1 MFSKHWFQCGLA
13 VGASLLAVGAVA
25 ASAGNHYVTVGSDTV
40 GVEEIV
46 PVDDDFYVTTRGVGA
61 PDFIA
66 DISVSPNFSW
76 RLVYPSSGKL
86 ELGIGASDLYEVEDS
101 TGSEDSAG
109 GRIEVLKL
117 DIAPSETNICW
128 KSSGVTLSLTPD
140 SALGGGTATWSSEP
154 TGISGSGTSIAVNP
168 GSLAPG
174 EYVVTAASTIVPS
187 YADTCVVRIIKV
199 DVTQAETYVCWK
211 SSAATLNLTADS
223 YLGDGTAEWTSVPT
237 GISGSGTSITFNP
250 SGLTPTG
257 YVVTARS
264 SVLTNCTDTCTVN
277 VVKVELDNTSEEEFF
292 RSTSDVMHFTVT
304 PPSFAGALN
313 VSLTGFDSEHW
324 NATYDGSG
332 KKIDLVNLIETSEP
346 MAWLDNQLLSVSAT
360 ITGVAGQW
368 NWTKKLDLKKRLD
381 GIRDDIM
388 DGLSQTL
395 AEQFAT
401 APGAYAANVASGQ
414 MKQQAAM
421 DSNGIERKFSDI
433 RIGEVADVVK
443 EKINGAWSDFT
454 GTTLPGNIYSQNL
467 HDQVTDESWKWKWNT
482 KLTITAEGGSI
493 SVDQGGHPH
502 LNPGDWIKAVNNN
515 GWTSKL
521 FDPQKLSIS
530 STLTGDGHV
539 GHALFKAKLFGEVW
553 CSFEGYKDP
562 ETQDWTN
569 GGHFGGMTVGLLL
582 ECWF

>member
-1 MFSKHWFQCGLA
+1 MFSKQWFQCGLA
-13 VGASLLAVGAVA
+13 AGASLLAVGAVA

-277 VVKVELDNTSEEEFF
+277 VISVDLDDSDLWFF
-292 RSTSDVMHFTVT
+292 RNDDYELPLTITPSSASDLV
-304 PPSFAGALN
+304 N
-313 VSLTGFDSEHW
+313 VSVSGFDSVHW
-324 NATYDGSG
+324 TAAYNSPL
-332 KKIDLVNLIETSEP
+332 KKIDFSNLILESELVG
-346 MAWLDNQLLSVSAT
+346 WLDEQELSISA
-360 ITGVAGQW
+360 GVGSAADSW
-368 NWTKKLDLKKRLD
+368 SWTKKLKLKKRVD
-381 GIRDDIM
+381 GLWDDAKQDAIDTINDYVSPADDIKSLVENSLVNISAV
-388 DGLSQTL
+388 DSEGLVHTIP
-395 AEQFAT
+395 
-401 APGAYAANVASGQ
+401 PGAISSAANFAY
-414 MKQQAAM
+414 A
-421 DSNGIERKFSDI
+421 GISTWWANF
-433 RIGEVADVVK
+433 V
-443 EKINGAWSDFT
+443 GAYIWSDV
-454 GTTLPGNIYSQNL
+454 PVSEL
-467 HDQVTDESWKWKWNT
+467 HEKVTKESWTWDWSVD
-482 KLTITAEGGSI
+482 AEIEFSGGSI
-493 SVDQGGHPH
+493 SLDPSFDDAVQ
-502 LNPGDWIKAVNNN
+502 WIE
-515 GWTSKL
+515 
-521 FDPQKLSIS
+521 SIS
-530 STLTGDGHV
+530 DTGFASQTFVFENAMIGTSV
-539 GHALFKAKLFGEVW
+539 TANGETANADIEAVMNA
-553 CSFEGYKDP
+553 FLRYANETVIDIETGETAEGRIEY
-562 ETQDWTN
+562 
-569 GGHFGGMTVGLLL
+569 GIGISLHI
-582 ECWF
+582 WF